1 MGEGRANMD
10 ARTNLDRHLRGS
22 RRLDLTGVAWERIS
36 DYPLS
41 AAETRC
47 LAYMMDIESHTMVF
61 LRDLLCTRA
70 AEDARL
76 SAFLACWVYEELWHG
91 EALSRFLGQAGVR
104 WEPDADM
111 PGWDASY
118 PSRIARIGRI
128 RADAG
133 GGKSRLTRFGIALA
147 SRLLGGLPAAHMAW
161 GAINELS
168 TLTAYERLV
177 ARTANPVLAD
187 LLSRI
192 VRDEKRHYS
201 FYRVEADRRLSDDAR
216 ARRLTRVA
224 LDRCWAIVGTGV
236 RPLAET
242 DFMVLHLFG
251 DDDGLSA
258 AIGMDRSVDSLPGLF
273 GLRLFERARAAA
285 ISRAGGRAH
294 GGHREVPAGSCSTGS

>member
-1 MGEGRANMD
+1 MD

-22 RRLDLTGVAWERIS
+22 RRLDLAGVAWERIP

-41 AAETRC
+41 VEEKRC

-70 AEDARL
+70 TQDAQL

-91 EALSRFLGQAGVR
+91 EALSRFLGHAGVR
-104 WEPDADM
+104 LEPEAEM
-111 PGWDASY
+111 PRWDASY

-128 RADAG
+128 RAGAG
-133 GGKSRLTRFGIALA
+133 GRKSRLSRHGIALA
-147 SRLLGGLPAAHMAW
+147 SRLIGGLPAVHMVW

-177 ARTANPVLAD
+177 ARTANPILAD
-187 LLSRI
+187 LLTRI
-192 VRDEKRHYS
+192 VRDERRHYS
-201 FYRVEADRRLSDDAR
+201 FYRIEADRRLSDDAR
-216 ARRLTRVA
+216 ARRLTRVT

-242 DFMVLHLFG
+242 DFVVLHLFG
-251 DDDGLSA
+251 TDDGLSA
-258 AIGMDRSVDSLPGLF
+258 ARDMDRTVDGFPGLS

-285 ISRAGGRAH
+285 LSRAGGCAPAVR
-294 GGHREVPAGSCSTGS
+294 REVQAEWCSTDS

>member
-1 MGEGRANMD
+1 MD

-22 RRLDLTGVAWERIS
+22 RRLDLTGLAWERIS

-41 AAETRC
+41 AGEKRC

-61 LRDLLCTRA
+61 LRDILCTRA
-70 AEDARL
+70 AQDARL

-91 EALSRFLGQAGVR
+91 EALSRFLGHAGVR
-104 WEPDADM
+104 LEPDADM
-111 PGWDASY
+111 PRWDASY
-118 PSRIARIGRI
+118 PSRVARIGRT
-128 RADAG
+128 RAGAG
-133 GGKSRLTRFGIALA
+133 GGKSRLTRYGIAVA
-147 SRLLGGLPAAHMAW
+147 SRLLRGFPAAHMTW

-177 ARTANPVLAD
+177 ARTENPVLAE

-192 VRDEKRHYS
+192 VRDERRHYS

-216 ARRLTRVA
+216 ARRVTRVA

-242 DFMVLHLFG
+242 DFVVLYLFG

-258 AIGMDRSVDSLPGLF
+258 ARDMDRTVDGLPGLC

-285 ISRAGGRAH
+285 VSRAGVGVP
-294 GGHREVPAGSCSTGS
+294 GGHRGVPAESCSTGS

>member
-1 MGEGRANMD
+1 MD

-61 LRDLLCTRA
+61 LRDLLCAGA
-70 AEDARL
+70 AQDAQL

-91 EALSRFLGQAGVR
+91 EALSRFLGHAGVPL
-104 WEPDADM
+104 EPDAAV
-111 PGWDASY
+111 PAWDAPY
-118 PSRIARIGRI
+118 PSRIARIEGI
-128 RADAG
+128 RAGLDG
-133 GGKSRLTRFGIALA
+133 WKTRLTRYGMALA
-147 SRLLGGLPAAHMAW
+147 SRLLGGSSATHMAW

-177 ARTANPVLAD
+177 AHTANPVLAEV
-187 LLSRI
+187 LSRI
-192 VRDEKRHYS
+192 VRDERRHYS
-201 FYRVEADRRLSDDAR
+201 FYRVEADRRLSGDAR
-216 ARRLTRVA
+216 ARRVTRLA

-236 RPLAET
+236 RPLPET
-242 DFMVLHLFG
+242 DFVVLHLFG

-258 AIGMDRSVDSLPGLF
+258 ATDMDRTVDGLPGLV

-285 ISRAGGRAH
+285 ISRAGGRAP
-294 GGHREVPAGSCSTGS
+294 GAHRGVPAGWCSTGS

>member
-1 MGEGRANMD
+1 MD

-22 RRLDLTGVAWERIS
+22 RRLDLAGVAWERIP

-41 AAETRC
+41 PGEKRC

-70 AEDARL
+70 AQDPQV

-91 EALSRFLGQAGVR
+91 EALSRFLGHAGVR
-104 WEPDADM
+104 LEPDADM
-111 PGWDASY
+111 PEWDASY
-118 PSRIARIGRI
+118 PSRIARIEGI
-128 RADAG
+128 RAGADG
-133 GGKSRLTRFGIALA
+133 CKSRVTRYGVALA
-147 SRLLGGLPAAHMAW
+147 SRLLGGLPAVHMAW

-192 VRDEKRHYS
+192 VRDERRHYS
-201 FYRVEADRRLSDDAR
+201 FYRIEADRRLSGDAR
-216 ARRLTRVA
+216 AQRFTRVA
-224 LDRCWAIVGTGV
+224 LERCWAIVGTGV

-242 DFMVLHLFG
+242 DFVVLHLFG
-251 DDDGLSA
+251 DDDGLSPA
-258 AIGMDRSVDSLPGLF
+258 MDMDRTVDGLPGLF

-285 ISRAGGRAH
+285 ISRAGGRAP
-294 GGHREVPAGSCSTGS
+294 GGHRGVPAGSCSTGS